1 MTYAVCS
8 LTDEHHT
15 ALNKNFVNF
24 PKLNR
29 ILRLEIFLH
38 KDGQLQAVNVILSF
52 TPISKHFQSPKHVIR
67 AKDPRLVLIVVVVP
81 DFLLTEP
88 LPTGTQDAQLPT
100 PLVIKLLYFQE
111 PPIPSDDKV

>member
-8 LTDEHHT
+8 LTDKHQT
-15 ALNKNFVNF
+15 APIKNFINF

-38 KDGQLQAVNVILSF
+38 KDGQLQAVNMILSF
-52 TPISKHFQSPKHVIR
+52 TPISKRFQSPKHEMR
-67 AKDPRLVLIVVVVP
+67 AKDPRLVLIVVAVP
-81 DFLLTEP
+81 GFLLTEP
-88 LPTGTQDAQLPT
+88 LPTRTQDAQLLA
-100 PLVIKLLYFQE
+100 PLVTKLLYSRE